1 MIIIENNSYFV
12 GYQMD
17 WLHVMQYETEG
28 GNS

>member
-12 GYQMD
+12 GYQMV
-17 WLHVMQYETEG
+17 LHVMQYETEG